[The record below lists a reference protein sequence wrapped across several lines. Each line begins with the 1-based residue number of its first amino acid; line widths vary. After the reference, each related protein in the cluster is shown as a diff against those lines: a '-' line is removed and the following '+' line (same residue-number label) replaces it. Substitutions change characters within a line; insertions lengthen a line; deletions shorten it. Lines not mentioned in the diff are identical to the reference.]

1 MAGELEWNKIKKTFL
16 FLIFNAFNVTESIC
30 SASCLEMRK
39 WEREETGDEGMGEG
53 GDWR

>member
-1 MAGELEWNKIKKTFL
+1 MGERED
-16 FLIFNAFNVTESIC
+16 
-30 SASCLEMRK
+30 CLEMRE